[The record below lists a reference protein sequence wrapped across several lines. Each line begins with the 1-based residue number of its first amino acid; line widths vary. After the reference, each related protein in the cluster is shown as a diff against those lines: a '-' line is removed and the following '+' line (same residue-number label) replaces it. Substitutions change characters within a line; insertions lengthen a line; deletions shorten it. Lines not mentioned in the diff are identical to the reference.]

1 MDYEDHGLD
10 RIGMGLITE
19 CREKLYLH
27 TPGMKLTINSE
38 KYGILQTVVFEPSPF
53 FNIAKSMKI
62 NDVCRFKGVGKPPR
76 SCDGYISNL
85 IDLYFLEFNKIY

>member
-10 RIGMGLITE
+10 RIGTGLITE

-53 FNIAKSMKI
+53 
-62 NDVCRFKGVGKPPR
+62 
-76 SCDGYISNL
+76 L
-85 IDLYFLEFNKIY
+85 I